1 MMTALNQ
8 ENKYSCKKASLTDAE
23 AIHIL
28 MQQAFA
34 DYGSSNHQQKEIT
47 NSALEEKLQDIKTD
61 LKENMVLVL
70 TEDTK
75 IVASLRLEEISEK
88 RFLLKRFAV
97 APEFQNQGLGTMIF
111 KEAVKELSRIKAH
124 YLQLYSS
131 LENNKLVNFYQGLG
145 FNCLETDQKKGYQR
159 GLWVKTIK

>member
-8 ENKYSCKKASLTDAE
+8 EKKYSCKKVSPADAE

-34 DYGSSNHQQKEIT
+34 DYGSAQQKKKEIT
-47 NSALEEKLQDIKTD
+47 NSALEEKLEDIKRD
-61 LKENMVLVL
+61 LQENIVLVL
-70 TEDTK
+70 TEGK
-75 IVASLRLEEISEK
+75 QIVASLRLEEISEK

-97 APEFQNQGLGTMIF
+97 APEYQNQGLGTMIF
-111 KEAVKELSRIKAH
+111 KEAVKELSSLKAH

-131 LENNKLVNFYQGLG
+131 LENNKLINFYQSLG

-159 GLWVKTIK
+159 GLWVKTVK